1 MAAMHKEPNSN
12 EEIPE
17 LCMKTFLSLEKALVC
32 LWLACGLAVAGI
44 GGAVTWAFATNS
56 SIVSMKEKQA
66 NDESRIDMLDKEIN
80 KKLDILISRKGTT
93 DAQ

>member
-1 MAAMHKEPNSN
+1 MAAMHKEPSSD

-17 LCMKTFLSLEKALVC
+17 LCKKTFLSLDKALVA
-32 LWLACGLAVAGI
+32 LWLACGLVVAGI

-66 NDESRIDMLDKEIN
+66 NDESRIDMLDKQIN
-80 KKLDILISRKGTT
+80 AKLDILINRK
-93 DAQ
+93 DIK